1 MEEEEELMLDRLEVL
16 LIIIPIKLHLLPI
29 LRLWGG
35 DNCQCVRDALLDQNT
50 CFFIK
55 FIKEGGRVKPV
66 YENFAANLVRYEKSE
81 KKQKNKKT

>member
-1 MEEEEELMLDRLEVL
+1 MLDRLEVL

-29 LRLWGG
+29 LRLWGGG

-55 FIKEGGRVKPV
+55 FIKEGGGGGVKPV
-66 YENFAANLVRYEKSE
+66 YKNFAANLIICESLLTTWNLNEK
-81 KKQKNKKT
+81 

>member
-35 DNCQCVRDALLDQNT
+35 GETTVS
-50 CFFIK
+50 
-55 FIKEGGRVKPV
+55 V
-66 YENFAANLVRYEKSE
+66 
-81 KKQKNKKT
+81 

>member
-35 DNCQCVRDALLDQNT
+35 RQLSVCKGRCPGSKHM
-50 CFFIK
+50 FFYK
-55 FIKEGGRVKPV
+55 VYRGRGGVKPV
-66 YENFAANLVRYEKSE
+66 YKNFAANWYVVKAFW
-81 KKQKNKKT
+81 QHGI